1 MGSIIKNMPTSE
13 YFAIKALSASGAKLL
28 RRSAAHYLA
37 STTSNREPTGAMKL
51 GTLTHTLLFEPS
63 AFEEEYAIAPMFDKR
78 TNIGKKAAL
87 EFGEDN
93 AGKKILDES
102 ELLRAKAISE
112 AARGNPV
119 VQEYFEKGG
128 EAETVFLWE
137 QYGVPCKARMD
148 FISGNTILD
157 LKTCKDASPEG
168 FAKQIGSF
176 QYHMQAA
183 FYIDGF
189 RLVTGNDAKFVFIAV
204 ESEAPYA
211 VGIYEIDAASLA
223 SGGRAMRSAAETYKE
238 AQKPQQD
245 HPCYTTGIRTLAIP
259 SWALNEPFDNW

>member
-1 MGSIIKNMPTSE
+1 MASIIKNMPTSE

-128 EAETVFLWE
+128 EAETVFQWE

-183 FYIDGF
+183 FYLDGF
-189 RLVTGNDAKFVFIAV
+189 RIATGNDAKFVFIAV

-223 SGGRAMRSAAETYKE
+223 SGGRAMRSAAETFKK
-238 AQKPQQD
+238 AQLPQPD
-245 HPCYTTGIRTLAIP
+245 YPCYTTGIRTLAIP
-259 SWALNEPFDNW
+259 AWALNEPFDNW